1 MEKFLFYFL
10 LFLIY
15 SMAGWLMELVVV
27 GLKEKKLI
35 DRGFLIGPYCP
46 IYGTGAIIMIL
57 YLNNYKD
64 NVITVFLLATFI
76 CTFVEY
82 IISFIMEKLFNA
94 RWWDYSDRKFNINGR
109 VCLTNAFL
117 FGVLGVLLIYFIN
130 PFLTDVL
137 LNANTK
143 WINVISTI
151 WLVIFVSDYIL
162 SMVVTFNIKNK
173 INKLKKDNTEEFN
186 RKIRETIENKI
197 LNRRIF
203 KAYPKFKINIIG
215 IKEIKVKLD
224 EKAREIKEKI
234 EKI

>member
-130 PFLTDVL
+130 SFFTDVL